1 MLFRAKS
8 ATIKL
13 MKIAL
18 ASDLFWPM
26 INGISVFTKNLAEQ
40 MAKRGHE
47 VVVFAPSQNG
57 DYYVEEVD
65 GYKVVRLSSVNFPF
79 YPNQT
84 EPLAPPRKIAGRIT
98 VPRVYLNNGYKL
110 SLLPYREIRKYC
122 RQNNFIPDVAH
133 IQLQLMV
140 GQAMI
145 DFARR
150 NHIPVVITNHSSP
163 ENLFDN
169 LKLLAPFSPVINR
182 AVLLYTKR
190 FALQA
195 DYATMP
201 TQLAIDRHFKN
212 PEKAKM
218 PIKPVSNGIDLSR
231 FTPEKPSKE
240 FFEKFGLDSKK
251 PIVMNIGRV
260 DAEKHISTLV
270 LAFNEVLRENKDAQ
284 LVIVGDGTDRVNL
297 ENLVYQ
303 LGISKNVHFMGTQLG
318 QDLVDF
324 HRAATVFVSAS
335 PTETQGI
342 VFLEAAACGKPV
354 IGVDVGAVSE
364 ICQHEIN
371 GFLCETDNVEQ
382 IAESI
387 SKILN
392 DKKLAEKFSKNG
404 LEIIKKHDLNYTIE
418 TFEQIYQTVIETK
431 KAEPK
436 TLRAKIAAKF
446 GR

>member
-1 MLFRAKS
+1 
-8 ATIKL
+8 

-40 MAKRGHE
+40 MVLRGHE
-47 VVVFAPSQNG
+47 VVVFAPSQTG
-57 DYYVEEVD
+57 DFYVEETD

-79 YPNQT
+79 YPSQT
-84 EPLAPPRKIAGRIT
+84 EPLAPPRKIAGKIT

-110 SLLPYREIRKYC
+110 SLLPCREIKKYC
-122 RQNNFIPDVAH
+122 RQNNFMPDVAH
-133 IQLQLMV
+133 IQLQLFV

-145 DFARR
+145 DFARK
-150 NHIPVVITNHSSP
+150 NHVPVVITNHASP

-169 LKLLAPFSPVINR
+169 LRLLAPMSPVINR
-182 AVLLYTKR
+182 VVLLYTKR

-201 TQLAIDRHFKN
+201 TQQAIDRHFKN
-212 PEKAKM
+212 PEKSKM
-218 PIKPVSNGIDLSR
+218 PIEPVSNGIDLSR
-231 FTPEKPSKE
+231 FTPEKPSAE
-240 FFEKFGLDSKK
+240 FYQQFDLDPKK

-260 DAEKHISTLV
+260 DAEKHIWVVISAFAKV
-270 LAFNEVLRENKDAQ
+270 LEQNSNAQ

-297 ENLVYQ
+297 ENLAFK
-303 LGISKNVHFMGTQLG
+303 LGIAKNVKFMGTQLG
-318 QDLVDF
+318 EDLVNF
-324 HRAATVFVSAS
+324 HRAADVFVSAS

-364 ICQHEIN
+364 ICQNEIN

-387 SKILN
+387 SRILN
-392 DKKLAEKFSKNG
+392 DKKLAQKFAKNG
-404 LEIIKKHDLNYTIE
+404 LEIIKQHDLSATIDK
-418 TFEQIYQTVIETK
+418 FEEIYNFVIEQ
-431 KAEPK
+431 KASEPK
-436 TLRAKIAAKF
+436 GWRAKIATKF
-446 GR
+446 KREK